1 MRRQDDGQLSA
12 AMKRFACYDELLLEG
27 WERWEARDEVAHEVR
42 AVAEAWRQ
50 PQDTADEAAL

>member
-1 MRRQDDGQLSA
+1 
-12 AMKRFACYDELLLEG
+12 MKRFACYDELLLEG
-27 WERWEARDEVAHEVR
+27 WERWEARDEVEHEVR